1 VRSSTHVITY
11 WDELPWVRR
20 EKGHIAAD
28 WQSLT
33 GERSLWLGVQRLRID
48 AGKWATPLHLE
59 ASEEEIFFVLSGTG
73 VSVQTDESGEE
84 QAFAVGAGD
93 CLVHLALE
101 HAHTI
106 GAGPDGLEVLA
117 FGERHYA
124 ANTRLP
130 RAGVSWLGQTW
141 VRDGAPDDHPWA
153 REAAVGPPVV
163 GELSER
169 PSRIVNAEDVQAT
182 AREGKTVARRI
193 RDLGDAAGSLK
204 TGLSLYDVAPG
215 MLMNPPHCHSEEE
228 EIFVVLSG
236 SGTVVLWPNPR
247 AATQPEQFTENTET
261 FALARGTT
269 FARPAGTGRAHA
281 VSSGPEGLRL
291 LAFGMR
297 RPNDITHY
305 PRSGK
310 ISFRGVGVIGRVEQ
324 VPYWDGED

>member
-1 VRSSTHVITY
+1 VITY

-48 AGKWATPLHLE
+48 PGKWATPLHLE
-59 ASEEEIFFVLSGTG
+59 ASEEEIFYVLEGTG
-73 VSVQTDESGEE
+73 VSVQTDERGEE
-84 QAFAVGAGD
+84 QAFAVGPGD

-106 GAGPDGLEVLA
+106 TAGPEGLEVLA

-124 ANTRLP
+124 ANTLLP
-130 RAGVSWLGQTW
+130 RAGVSWLGPTW
-141 VRDGAPDDHPWA
+141 VREGAPEDHPWE
-153 REAAVGPPVV
+153 REAAVGPPIV

-169 PSRIVNAEDVQAT
+169 PSRIVNVEDVQAV
-182 AREGKTVARRI
+182 ARQGKTVARRI

-204 TGLSLYDVAPG
+204 TGLSLYDVEPG
-215 MLMNPPHCHSEEE
+215 MLMSPPHCHSEEE

-236 SGTVVLWPNPR
+236 TGTVELWPNLR
-247 AATQPEQFTENTET
+247 AASQPEQFSDAMET
-261 FALARGTT
+261 LALSRGATL
-269 FARPAGTGRAHA
+269 ARPAGTGRSHA
-281 VSSGPEGLRL
+281 VSAGPDGLRI
-291 LAFGMR
+291 LAFGMH